1 MELLRLKCPVC
12 HSSDIQ
18 YHSPYSTKSHG
29 DRVIYKCTHCPI
41 YFSETKKT
49 LLEGLK
55 TPVSVIWQVL
65 KARTE
70 GMGLNAAARTFE
82 KAKNTILAWERKFVD
97 LHRVLFLYALVH
109 AFLELVLE
117 GDEVY
122 TKVQKNVPPDQSLG
136 WTIVLMDRASRFI
149 WALECGKKDR
159 RLFQK
164 AIKTLDQMARQT
176 HNLSLFTDGER
187 RYGNL
192 LFEICYALVHNGKP
206 GRPKKTFKRGV
217 HVRIKNKG
225 SQAHKKGRKRPKDQS
240 PWQEHPATARVI
252 AETDIHANHAE
263 AFFSALRRKCA
274 TFRRKTNMY
283 AKSTKGL
290 QRLLRV
296 YWVVH
301 NFLRVHFSTREV
313 PAVALGILERRLSVQ
328 EIFQIQMA

>member
-12 HSSDIQ
+12 HSSDMK
-18 YHSPYSTKSHG
+18 YHSSSTTKNHG
-29 DRVIYKCTHCPI
+29 DRVIYKCENCPV
-41 YFSETKKT
+41 YFSETKNT
-49 LLEGLK
+49 LMEGLK

-70 GMGLNAAARTFE
+70 GLGLNAAARTFE
-82 KAKNTILAWERKFVD
+82 KAKNTILAWERKFID
-97 LHRVLFLYALVH
+97 LHQVLFLYALVH
-109 AFLELVLE
+109 EFLALVLE

-136 WTIVLMDRASRFI
+136 WTILLMDRASRFI
-149 WALECGKKDR
+149 WALDCGKKDR
-159 RLFQK
+159 RLFKK
-164 AIKTLDQMARQT
+164 AMKTLDKIARQT
-176 HNLSLFTDGER
+176 HDLSIFTDGER

-192 LFEICYALVHNGKP
+192 LFEICHELVKNGKP

-217 HVRIKNKG
+217 HVRVKNKG
-225 SQAHKKGRKRPKDQS
+225 AQAHKKGRKRPKYQS
-240 PWQEHPATARVI
+240 PWKEHPETARTI
-252 AETDIHANHAE
+252 EETDIHANHAE

-283 AKSTKGL
+283 AKATKGL
-290 QRLLRV
+290 QRLLHV

-301 NFLRVHFSTREV
+301 NFLRVHFTIREV
-313 PAVALGILERRLSVQ
+313 PAVALGILERRLSVH